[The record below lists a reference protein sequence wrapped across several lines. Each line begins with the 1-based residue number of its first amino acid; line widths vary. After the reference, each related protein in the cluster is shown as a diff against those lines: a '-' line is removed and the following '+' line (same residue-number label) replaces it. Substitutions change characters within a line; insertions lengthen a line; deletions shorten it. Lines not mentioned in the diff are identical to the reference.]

1 MKQKVNLF
9 WFRRDLRLQDNAGL
23 YHALKSNIPVI
34 VFFVFDKNILNTL
47 NKQDHRISFIQQSL
61 VQLNLLLK
69 KHQSTLEVFYDVPKN
84 VISSYI
90 EKYEVEKVFCN
101 HDTDEYSLQRDN
113 EIKELLKK
121 KNIEFISCKDH
132 LIFEKNEIL
141 KLNNEPYTVFTPY
154 SKKWKE
160 KIKNSFYYK
169 SYPTEKYLQHLLPNK
184 FQEVLSIEKLGFE
197 KSASI
202 FPSSEIKTSV
212 IQEYNKT
219 RDFPAL
225 KGTSRLGIHLRF
237 GTISIRKLVSI
248 AIQKN
253 ETFLNELIWRDFFH
267 SIAWHFPQ
275 VRNYKAFKQEYDLI
289 EWRNNETEFK
299 LWCNGKTGYPIV
311 DAGMR
316 ELNATGFM
324 HNRVRMITAS
334 FLIKHLL
341 IDWRWGEQYFA
352 DKLLDFDFAS
362 NNGNWQW
369 VAGCG
374 CDAAPYFR
382 IFNPELQTK
391 KFDADFSYIKKW
403 IPEFET
409 KDYCLPIVN
418 HAFARKRCLDA
429 YKKIKNLQKNYCFLH

>member
-267 SIAWHFPQ
+267 SISWHFPR

-429 YKKIKNLQKNYCFLH
+429 YKKIKN

>member
-169 SYPTEKYLQHLLPNK
+169 SYPTEKYLHHLLPNK

-202 FPSSEIKTSV
+202 FPSSEINTSV

-219 RDFPAL
+219 RDFPDL

-429 YKKIKNLQKNYCFLH
+429 YKKIKN